1 MSMKRWS
8 WDDAIFGA
16 LSDGLFF
23 LLIFLVHFVL
33 SSLHLFYRTPTIITA
48 PRNTKKESKKCLQAR
63 DKFFPPYLILKKILA
78 RFFTYKITYRY
89 TAQRRWRATTIYH
102 HCCQHLHISNI
113 VQPPGHWRVQQSQTR
128 LPPSARHVRTTVPL
142 PPITLISI

>member
-8 WDDAIFGA
+8 WDDAIFWA

-48 PRNTKKESKKCLQAR
+48 PRNTKKSPRNVFKPGIS
-63 DKFFPPYLILKKILA
+63 FSPLIWFLKKILA
-78 RFFTYKITYRY
+78 RFFTYMITYRY
-89 TAQRRWRATTIYH
+89 TAQRRRRATTIYH